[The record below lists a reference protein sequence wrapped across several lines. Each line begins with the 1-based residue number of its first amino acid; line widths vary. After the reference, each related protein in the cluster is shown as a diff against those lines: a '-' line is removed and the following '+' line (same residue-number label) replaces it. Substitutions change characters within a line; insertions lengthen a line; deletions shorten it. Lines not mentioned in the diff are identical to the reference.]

1 MKVKAINY
9 SYVKQV
15 RSKTNKLRMT
25 QTAQKPYIKKKPFK
39 RNIEIGKLELDK
51 DLDKR
56 AAEFLKQKQQEEKPM
71 VLMPSLEYQVLPMLL
86 RIPRKDKITV
96 II

>member
-15 RSKTNKLRMT
+15 QSKTNKLRMT
-25 QTAQKPYIKKKPFK
+25 QTAQKPYIKKKPYE
-39 RNIEIGKLELDK
+39 RNIEIGKFELEN
-51 DLDKR
+51 DLEKR
-56 AAEFLKQKQQEEKPM
+56 AAEFLKQEQHEEKPM

-86 RIPRKDKITV
+86 RIPHKDKITV